1 MLKAI
6 VFKKKNERLLKEIKI
21 LSLVIDGV
29 DRIKAI
35 YTDRKFTKTN
45 IDDFF
50 SSKLWLCLFYVFK
63 ALHIFHLLFLKLLKF
78 KTKGKP
84 LVCSIVLKNKSHPYM

>member
-1 MLKAI
+1 M
-6 VFKKKNERLLKEIKI
+6 
-21 LSLVIDGV
+21 IDGV

-45 IDDFF
+45 IDEFF
-50 SSKLWLCLFYVFK
+50 SSKLWFSLFYVFK
-63 ALHIFHLLFLKLLKF
+63 ALHIFHLLFSLKLLKC
-78 KTKGKP
+78 KTKRKP